1 MAILQRQANTVEHL
15 RDSNPRLMKWISS
28 SVHILNAFSGT
39 LGDGVS
45 LAFPGAKPIFTG
57 IGVLLA
63 AAKDVSASH
72 DVLLDIFRR
81 MEDFFKRF
89 KVYSQSIV
97 SSEVAEVLVQVVVK
111 VLNILSIAT
120 KEMENSRAKKF
131 LKKLAGSNKVEDA
144 LAEMEKLIQGEH
156 YMVTAQV
163 LQDTSGL
170 KYGME
175 AVGAAVQQMANKGGE
190 EDRKKI
196 RKDTRE
202 WFSPPEPSINHNIAW
217 DLYHDGSATW
227 LFEHSIFIDWMSTGS
242 LLWVHGKPGSGKSI
256 ICSAIIQHI
265 IALCGETGQASIVY
279 FYFDFRDKE
288 KQKARNL
295 VKSLLI
301 QLSAFSHPCCEI
313 IHRVYSAHGD
323 GTRQPTSDVLK
334 NCLKEMLAVISEHP
348 IYIVMDALDECPD
361 SGLPSA
367 REEVLVVLKD
377 LVDLH
382 LPNLRICVTSRPEV
396 DIKSILNQLTIH
408 AVSLHDESEQQKGI
422 ADYVS
427 SIVNSDVKMREW
439 PDEDKELIIK
449 VLSER
454 ADGMFRWVVCQLE
467 TLRRSAQRNLR
478 GILEKLPKTLDET
491 YERVLKDINEAN
503 REHAR
508 RLLHCLAVAIRPFVL
523 KSSLKSL
530 LLTSTTPRGAFL
542 SSARTGDGKTKK
554 RLCYLHAQVSSQSWT
569 ALSITA
575 SVGWCS
581 FPTSPLRSS

>member
-1 MAILQRQANTVEHL
+1 MSFPSKASASSLPPGSILDVALSEYRKNTGKDLLSHPIAIELQRCDTIDGILAILQRQANTVEQL
-15 RDSNPRLMKWISS
+15 RDGNPRLMKWISS

-45 LAFPGAKPIFTG
+45 LAFSPAKPIFTG

-97 SSEVAEVLVQVVVK
+97 SSELAEVLVQVVVK

-120 KEMENSRAKKF
+120 KEMEQSRTS
-131 LKKLAGSNKVEDA
+131 SNKVEDA
-144 LAEMEKLIQGEH
+144 LAELEKLIQGEH
-156 YMVTAQV
+156 YMATAQV

-170 KYGME
+170 KHDMVT
-175 AVGAAVQQMANKGGE
+175 VGTAVQQIANKGGE
-190 EDRKKI
+190 EERKKI
-196 RKDTRE
+196 RKDARE
-202 WFSPPEPSINHNIAW
+202 WFSPPDSSVNHNIAW
-217 DLYHDGSATW
+217 KTYHPQSATW
-227 LFEHSIFIDWMSTGS
+227 LFGHAVFVNWMSTGS

-265 IALCGETGQASIVY
+265 IALCEAGQASIVY

-288 KQKARNL
+288 KQNARNL
-295 VKSLLI
+295 VTSLLI
-301 QLSAFSHPCCEI
+301 QLSAFSDPCCDI
-313 IHRVYSAHGD
+313 VHRVYSAHGN
-323 GTRQPTSDVLK
+323 GTRQPTNDSLMD
-334 NCLKEMLAVISEHP
+334 CLKEMLTVVAEEP

-361 SGLPSA
+361 SSGFPTA

-377 LVDLH
+377 LVGLH

-408 AVSLHDESEQQKGI
+408 AVSLHDESEQIKGI

-454 ADGMFRWVVCQLE
+454 ADGM
-467 TLRRSAQRNLR
+467 
-478 GILEKLPKTLDET
+478 
-491 YERVLKDINEAN
+491 
-503 REHAR
+503 
-508 RLLHCLAVAIRPFVL
+508 
-523 KSSLKSL
+523 
-530 LLTSTTPRGAFL
+530 
-542 SSARTGDGKTKK
+542 
-554 RLCYLHAQVSSQSWT
+554 
-569 ALSITA
+569 
-575 SVGWCS
+575 
-581 FPTSPLRSS
+581 